1 MIKISNKAE
10 CTGCAACYSACPEE
24 CIEMEID
31 EEGFKYPVVDEK
43 HQYIIF
49 VEGFR
54 DCISVPSA
62 NL

>member
-24 CIEMEID
+24 CIEMDID

-43 HQYIIF
+43 Q
-49 VEGFR
+49 
-54 DCISVPSA
+54 CIECG
-62 NL
+62 